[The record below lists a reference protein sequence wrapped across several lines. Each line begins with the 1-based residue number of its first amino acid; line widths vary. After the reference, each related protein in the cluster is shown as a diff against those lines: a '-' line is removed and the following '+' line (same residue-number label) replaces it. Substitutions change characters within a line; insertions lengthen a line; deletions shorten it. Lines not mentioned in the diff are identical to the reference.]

1 MTQSHTDTSKG
12 FTLVELLVVM
22 GIVSTLVAIALPR
35 YAEYRSHAYDTQA
48 EMDVRS
54 VAMAE
59 EAYFLVHD
67 AYLPCADNSCI
78 NLPGIQRLSTDV
90 TLAVTTSDTGF
101 IVTGSHSKGSGRTY
115 TWDSDKGGL

>member
-1 MTQSHTDTSKG
+1 
-12 FTLVELLVVM
+12 M
-22 GIVSTLVAIALPR
+22 GIISTLVTIALPR

-67 AYLPCADNSCI
+67 AYLPCADSACT

-101 IVTGSHSKGSGRTY
+101 IVTGSHPKGSGRTF